1 LPPRQSVA
9 NPREVL
15 APVTGYRPE
24 LDAVRFLAFLLV
36 FSHHSVL
43 EILSFNETGHF
54 HAFVGDEVWKILIGM
69 FSACGMGLCL
79 FFCLSA
85 YLITELLLRERE
97 KVKAISVR
105 NFYIRRV
112 LRIWPLYVFGLL
124 LGICWE
130 LTDHAGSQWPRL
142 AWYVLFAGNIYC
154 ARFGWSGNPM
164 TPLWSISIEEQF
176 YLIWPWVMRF
186 ASRRG
191 LFLCALLFILLANV
205 TLFILGQRHAS
216 ADTTVWANTFVQF
229 QMFAAGILLALAPK
243 RTVRGGA
250 VAGLLLTAIGPV
262 LWFVACYVFHAK
274 KSAGG
279 LSESG
284 SSLVIGY
291 ALMAIGCAAVLQGFC
306 NLGPAH
312 MPQWA
317 VSLGRI
323 SYGLYVYHLSALRIC
338 RTILQL
344 LHFSR
349 PLELSVPCGLMLT
362 ILIAKLSYAKLE
374 SPFLRLKRR
383 FEVIH
388 TRPIEG
394 FPAVHQPLTP
404 VPRSLVP

>member
-1 LPPRQSVA
+1 MLPNCLPEVSFPPRQSAA
-9 NPREVL
+9 NPRGVF

-24 LDAVRFLAFLLV
+24 LDALRLLAFLLV
-36 FSHHSVL
+36 FFHHSVL
-43 EILSFNETGHF
+43 EILTFNTNGHF
-54 HAFVGDEVWKILIGM
+54 HDSVGEDVWKILIGI

-85 YLITELLLRERE
+85 YLITELLLREGKRF
-97 KVKAISVR
+97 KTISVR
-105 NFYIRRV
+105 DFYIRRT

-124 LGICWE
+124 LGICWG
-130 LTDHAGSQWPRL
+130 LTDHASSQWPRL
-142 AWYVLFAGNIYC
+142 TWYLLFAGNIYC

-176 YLIWPWVMRF
+176 YLIWPWVMHF
-186 ASRRG
+186 VSRRG
-191 LFLCALLFILLANV
+191 IFLCALFFIVLANI
-205 TLFILGQRHAS
+205 TLYILGQRHAS

-229 QMFAAGILLALAPK
+229 QMFAVGILLALAPT

-250 VAGLLLTAIGPV
+250 AAGILLVAIGPV

-291 ALMAIGCAAVLQGFC
+291 ALMAIGCAAILQGFC
-306 NLGPAH
+306 NLGPAY
-312 MPQWA
+312 MPRWA
-317 VSLGRI
+317 VSLGKI
-323 SYGLYVYHLSALRIC
+323 SYGLYVYHLSALRLS
-338 RTILQL
+338 RTILQF
-344 LHFSR
+344 LHFRR

-362 ILIAKLSYAKLE
+362 ILIAKLSYSGLE

-383 FEVIH
+383 FEIIH
-388 TRPIEG
+388 TRPI
-394 FPAVHQPLTP
+394 
-404 VPRSLVP
+404 

>member
-1 LPPRQSVA
+1 LPPLQYAA
-9 NPREVL
+9 NPPEVS

-24 LDAVRFLAFLLV
+24 LDVVRFLAFLLV
-36 FSHHSVL
+36 FFHHSVL
-43 EILSFNETGHF
+43 EILSLNATGKL
-54 HAFVGDEVWKILIGM
+54 HASVGDEVWKILIGI

-79 FFCLSA
+79 FFSLSA
-85 YLITELLLRERE
+85 YLITGLLLRERE
-97 KVKAISVR
+97 KFKTISVR
-105 NFYIRRV
+105 DFYIRRV
-112 LRIWPLYVFGLL
+112 LRIWPLYLFGLL
-124 LGICWE
+124 LGICWG
-130 LTDHAGSQWPRL
+130 LIDHATNDWPRL
-142 AWYVLFAGNIYC
+142 AWYLLFAGNIWC

-186 ASRRG
+186 VSRRG
-191 LFLCALLFILLANV
+191 LFLCALFLILLANF
-205 TLFILGQRHAS
+205 TLIILGQRHAS

-243 RTVRGGA
+243 RKVPGGA
-250 VAGLLLTAIGPV
+250 VAGLLLAAVGPM

-274 KSAGG
+274 KPAGG

-306 NLGPAH
+306 NLGPVH
-312 MPQWA
+312 MPHWA

-323 SYGLYVYHLSALRIC
+323 SYGLYVYHISALRIC
-338 RTILQL
+338 RTILHV
-344 LHFSR
+344 LHFRR

-362 ILIAKLSYAKLE
+362 ILVAKLSYDKLE

-383 FEVIH
+383 FEIVH
-388 TRPIEG
+388 TRPI
-394 FPAVHQPLTP
+394 
-404 VPRSLVP
+404 